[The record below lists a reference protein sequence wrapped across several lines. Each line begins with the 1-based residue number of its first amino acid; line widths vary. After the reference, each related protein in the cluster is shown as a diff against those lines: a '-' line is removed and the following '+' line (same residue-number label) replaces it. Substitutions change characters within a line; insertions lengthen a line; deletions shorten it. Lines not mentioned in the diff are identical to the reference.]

1 MKLKEI
7 KIEKGF
13 EDLFSFTTEEDELRH
28 MASTIMF
35 KFISELERITCGK
48 ITKKKW
54 SEIIGTTPSYV
65 TQLFNGD
72 KLMNLLTMA
81 KIEKALFLEIDFKL
95 ISTEKTT
102 SNFTEFTILSSS
114 NGRHQTNL
122 SLNNQNIRSPQ
133 ESTSIHG
140 FESYSYSNDHVDNYD
155 TTMKK
160 FQETSEK
167 TA

>member
-13 EDLFSFTTEEDELRH
+13 EDLFSFTTEEDEIRH

-35 KFISELERITCGK
+35 KFISQLELITDGK
-48 ITKKKW
+48 VTKKKW

-81 KIEKALFLEIDFKL
+81 KIEKALSIEIDLKL
-95 ISTEKTT
+95 ISTGKQV
-102 SNFTEFTILSSS
+102 SNFSDFNILSSA
-114 NGRHQTNL
+114 NERHQTHL
-122 SLNNQNIRSPQ
+122 SSTNQNIRLPQ
-133 ESTSIHG
+133 ESVAMYD
-140 FESYSYSNDHVDNYD
+140 FKSYNYNNDHSDDYD
-155 TTMKK
+155 VTIKK
-160 FQETSEK
+160 FQETFAV

>member
-7 KIEKGF
+7 KVEKGF
-13 EDLFSFTTEEDELRH
+13 EDLFSFTNEEDEIRH

-35 KFISELERITCGK
+35 KFISQLELITDGK

-81 KIEKALFLEIDFKL
+81 KIEKALSVEIDLKL
-95 ISTEKTT
+95 ISTGKQA
-102 SNFTEFTILSSS
+102 SNFSDFAILSSTKE
-114 NGRHQTNL
+114 RPQTNI
-122 SLNNQNIRSPQ
+122 SSINQNIRLPQ
-133 ESTSIHG
+133 ESVTMSD
-140 FESYSYSNDHVDNYD
+140 FKSYNYNSDHFDNYD
-155 TTMKK
+155 FTIKK
-160 FQETSEK
+160 FQETIVV